1 MALPDCVPVLSI
13 SEKEKEDMIR
23 EVLEEQFG
31 SVVVGSNPCVWSI
44 ILPTEERI
52 VIDSTSWEVDCDNEM
67 LSSAVRAAIDSVNQI
82 A

>member
-1 MALPDCVPVLSI
+1 MLPDCVPVLSI

-31 SVVVGSNPCVWSI
+31 SVVVGSDPRIWSI
-44 ILPTEERI
+44 VLPTEERI
-52 VIDSTSWEVDCDNEM
+52 VIDSTSWEVDCDSEM
-67 LSSAVRAAIDSVNQI
+67 LSSAVRAAIDSVNQM

>member
-1 MALPDCVPVLSI
+1 MLPDCVPVLSI

-31 SVVVGSNPCVWSI
+31 SVVVGSDPRIWSI
-44 ILPTEERI
+44 VLPTEERI
-52 VIDSTSWEVDCDNEM
+52 VIDSTSWEVDCDSEM
-67 LSSAVRAAIDSVNQI
+67 LSSAVRAAIDSVNQL

>member
-1 MALPDCVPVLSI
+1 MLPDCVPVLSI

-31 SVVVGSNPCVWSI
+31 SVVVGSDPRIWSI
-44 ILPTEERI
+44 VLPTEERI
-52 VIDSTSWEVDCDNEM
+52 VIDSTSWEVDCDSEM